1 MHFGSLQ
8 DNLEVFVLFRS
19 FNFQMAQAII
29 VENQM
34 ETPKITQNKPREG
47 KPVNAPANS
56 KFGITGLIL
65 GIPSFGISGSTLLL
79 IYIIGMAGGGL
90 DIMMTP
96 TQELTI
102 ISVLYCSLF
111 FGIVGGILGVVGL
124 TRGENK
130 IVNTISIMLGMPT
143 LCSCSAIALFRL
155 LFGL

>member
-1 MHFGSLQ
+1 
-8 DNLEVFVLFRS
+8 
-19 FNFQMAQAII
+19 
-29 VENQM
+29 M

-47 KPVNAPANS
+47 KPVNAPAKS

-79 IYIIGMAGGGL
+79 IYIISMAGGGL

-111 FGIVGGILGVVGL
+111 LVL
-124 TRGENK
+124 
-130 IVNTISIMLGMPT
+130 
-143 LCSCSAIALFRL
+143 SAGYSA
-155 LFGL
+155 